1 MTQSCQ
7 EARELTK
14 AEETEATIG
23 KNTEYHRITYH
34 IIRVYILCCWEICL
48 KQSAHRGLDYS
59 FNQMKG
65 CISS

>member
-34 IIRVYILCCWEICL
+34 IIRVYIVLL
-48 KQSAHRGLDYS
+48 GNMFKA
-59 FNQMKG
+59 
-65 CISS
+65 ISPSGTRLFF